1 MAANTTPIFPAAP
14 VSAPVQFLN
23 ADGTTAKQIYAPT
36 LTNGARV
43 VGLTLTSTDT
53 ATNSFQLFVRK
64 GGVNYLIG
72 TTAVAANA
80 GNLGTVSS
88 LDVMQGIINASGL
101 NANPFLFD
109 AYGNSIIYLDVGST
123 LFGGVLTTITSGKQ
137 VNLVTW
143 AEEF

>member
-23 ADGTTAKQIYAPT
+23 ADGTTVKQIYAPT

-43 VGLTLTSTDT
+43 IGITVTNTDT
-53 ATNSFQLFVRK
+53 AAYTFQLFLRK

-72 TTAVAANA
+72 SGAVPISA
-80 GNLGTVSS
+80 GNT
-88 LDVMQGIINASGL
+88 NASQAVNLLQQIDAASAG
-101 NANPFLFD
+101 ANPFFYD
-109 AYGNSIIYLDVGST
+109 SYGNILFYLDVGST
-123 LFGGVLTTITSGKQ
+123 LFGGVTGTITSGKQ
-137 VNLVTW
+137 VNLVTF